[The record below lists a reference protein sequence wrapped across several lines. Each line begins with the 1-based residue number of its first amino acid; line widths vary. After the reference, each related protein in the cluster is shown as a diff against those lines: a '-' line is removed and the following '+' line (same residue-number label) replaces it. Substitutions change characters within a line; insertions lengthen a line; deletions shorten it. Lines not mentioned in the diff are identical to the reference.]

1 MEEYN
6 WQEIIFPSEK
16 DDWKKI
22 EENNL
27 IFAVNVLYAEK
38 GKYRAYVSKHNSNPE
53 KKVNLLMI
61 SNGKEWHYLAIK
73 KTISIVKR
81 NIVKTPQ

>member
-1 MEEYN
+1 MDKKEKTINLINKKDKYFQYVATVTLNHEEIKKDLERMRKIKSFMEKYN

-27 IFAVNVLYAEK
+27 IFAVNVLYA
-38 GKYRAYVSKHNSNPE
+38 
-53 KKVNLLMI
+53 
-61 SNGKEWHYLAIK
+61 
-73 KTISIVKR
+73 
-81 NIVKTPQ
+81 